1 MTINA
6 IAPKTP
12 TVKMKRYDVIQ
23 TLMRARSPRKYLNE
37 ATHLTFKPEKEVEYF
52 SPFATTGKVFNKKA

>member
-6 IAPKTP
+6 LAPKAP
-12 TVKMKRYDVIQ
+12 TIKRKNYDVIQ

-37 ATHLTFKPEKEVEYF
+37 STFITVKPEQEVEYF